1 MIFNRRKKVLFDK
14 KEIEIVVAGLEEY
27 RYEAVDDL
35 KQLRVIDG
43 LLDLLTGCTRDE
55 IHIKL
60 KQYNL
65 GVVINALTRLWYK
78 MQERN
83 QNTDELDMLTLRLCA
98 VLDQY

>member
-43 LLDLLTGCTRDE
+43 LL
-55 IHIKL
+55 
-60 KQYNL
+60 
-65 GVVINALTRLWYK
+65 VF
-78 MQERN
+78 
-83 QNTDELDMLTLRLCA
+83 
-98 VLDQY
+98 

>member
-1 MIFNRRKKVLFDK
+1 M
-14 KEIEIVVAGLEEY
+14 
-27 RYEAVDDL
+27 
-35 KQLRVIDG
+35 
-43 LLDLLTGCTRDE
+43 TGCTRDE